1 MIDVCDAKVKIHQI
15 KVPKYIENGT
25 HDSIVL
31 DCEYTLDPNEDPGLV
46 VKWFFREDPEPI
58 YQWIYELDSRH
69 VPQRYQGWINPNY
82 RMPNLTEPW
91 QQYRS
96 LNLIKPTVEMTGRY
110 SCHVIALT
118 SEAHDADTMIVYGKL
133 LLLF

>member
-1 MIDVCDAKVKIHQI
+1 M
-15 KVPKYIENGT
+15 PKYIENGT